1 MMTNQ
6 LKTFSELSK
15 LKTLKERFDYLSLD
29 GIPTNPTF
37 GGRRILNQ
45 DFYKSNLWQ
54 NARRQ
59 VILRDEGC
67 EMGLKPYEIPG
78 IVYVHHINPITYE
91 DVLNHSPLL
100 FDPDNLVCV
109 SYDIHEAIHYSNSDV
124 LKKYEV
130 VTRTKNDTCP
140 WK

>member
-1 MMTNQ
+1 MTRC

-15 LKTLKERFDYLSLD
+15 LPTLEARFEYLKLD

-45 DFYKSNLWQ
+45 DFYRSELWQ
-54 NARRQ
+54 KARRN
-59 VILRDEGC
+59 VIMRDSGC
-67 EMGLKPYEIPG
+67 EMGLTPYEIPG
-78 IVYVHHINPITYE
+78 IVYIHHINPITYE

-100 FDPDNLVCV
+100 FDEENLVCV
-109 SYDIHEAIHYSNSDV
+109 SYDVHEAIHYSNSDV
-124 LKKYEV
+124 LKKYTV

>member
-15 LKTLKERFDYLSLD
+15 MKTLKERFDYLKLD

-37 GGRRILNQ
+37 GGRRILSQ
-45 DFYKSNLWQ
+45 DFYKSADWQ
-54 NARRQ
+54 RARRE
-59 VILRDEGC
+59 VILRDAGC
-67 EMGLKPYEIPG
+67 EMGLQPYEIPG
-78 IVYVHHINPITYE
+78 IVYVHHINPITVE
-91 DVLNHSPLL
+91 DVANHSSRL
-100 FDPDNLVCV
+100 FDSENLVCV
-109 SYDIHEAIHYSNSDV
+109 SYDVHEAIHYSNSDV

>member
-37 GGRRILNQ
+37 GGRRILSQ

-109 SYDIHEAIHYSNSDV
+109 SYDVHEAIHYSNSDV